1 MVPQPGGRLRVAEA
15 AWVPGWHE
23 LDQSLE
29 VGMSGEFFFWR
40 VAPEGLQ
47 VPQALVFYNALW
59 NPEEMV
65 AATGAITEIRHP
77 VLGALRKVDTI
88 GLDYTFVLADGRELE
103 VNAEEEPGK
112 LYEREG
118 KPNPGVHDWG
128 LVVEFRSLTELK
140 PPR

>member
-1 MVPQPGGRLRVAEA
+1 MIEVS
-15 AWVPGWHE
+15 WVPGWHE

-29 VGMSGEFFFWR
+29 VGMSGEFYFWR
-40 VAPEGLQ
+40 AAPEGLR
-47 VPQALVFYNALW
+47 VPQSLVFYNALW

-65 AATGAITEIRHP
+65 AASGMITEIRHP

-88 GLDYTFVLADGRELE
+88 GLDYTFVLANGMELE

-112 LYEREG
+112 LFEREG
-118 KPNPGVHDWG
+118 KANPTVGDWG
-128 LVVEFRSLTELK
+128 LVVVFRSLTELK

>member
-1 MVPQPGGRLRVAEA
+1 MVES

-29 VGMSGEFFFWR
+29 VGMSGEFYFWR
-40 VAPEGLQ
+40 VVPEGLH

-59 NPEEMV
+59 NPAEMV
-65 AATGAITEIRHP
+65 VASGAITEIRHP

-88 GLDYTFVLADGRELE
+88 GLDYTFVLANGTELE

-118 KPNPGVHDWG
+118 KVNPAVGDWA
-128 LVVEFRSLTELK
+128 LVVVFRSLSELK